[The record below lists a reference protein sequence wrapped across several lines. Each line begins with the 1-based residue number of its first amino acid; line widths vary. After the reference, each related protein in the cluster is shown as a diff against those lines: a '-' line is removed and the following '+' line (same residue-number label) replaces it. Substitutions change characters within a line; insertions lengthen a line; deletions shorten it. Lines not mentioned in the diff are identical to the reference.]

1 MLTNRTRFTSY
12 LITSLFLIVIILQG
26 CDFGDIKPKSTTGDL
41 PVTADETLKKLM
53 LEEEKEFERLNKE
66 ANIELKFLPSRYV
79 TAELINGE
87 VRFVV
92 TTGGLTPEE
101 QKIADEHGI
110 KINQHEFAVDG
121 IAFIVNPDNPIER
134 VTSDDLK
141 NIFTGEYRQWDQ
153 IVSQDE
159 QQNAQ
164 VKSIMTGQKANIKVF
179 IQRPNSDMYS
189 YVKDTVLAGLDYY
202 AQATICSTSTQ
213 MLDEIRNNENAIGI
227 SNLGWLGT
235 GNQDVLDSTVKA
247 LRISRIYP
255 NGFKADYKEFH
266 LGLVFNGEYPYRRVV
281 YALTT
286 DQGIALS
293 TGFITF
299 LLNKDGQKVV
309 LKEGMVPVTQPIRTV
324 QIN

>member
-1 MLTNRTRFTSY
+1 MLTNRTRFASY
-12 LITSLFLIVIILQG
+12 LITSLTIIIFIFQG
-26 CDFGDIKPKSTTGDL
+26 CDFGDIKPKSTSGDM

-53 LEEEKEFERLNKE
+53 LEEEKEFERLNKD
-66 ANIELKFLPSRYV
+66 ANIELKFLPTRYV

-92 TTGGLTPEE
+92 TTGGLTPDEK
-101 QKIADEHGI
+101 KIAEDHGI
-110 KINQHEFAVDG
+110 KINEHEFAVDG
-121 IAFIVNPDNPIER
+121 VAFIVNPKNPIER

-141 NIFTGEYRQWDQ
+141 NIFTGQYKQWDQ
-153 IVSQDE
+153 VVSQSEE
-159 QQNAQ
+159 QNQL
-164 VKSIMTGQKANIKVF
+164 VKSTMTGQNANIKVF
-179 IQRPNSDMYS
+179 IQRPNSDIYT

-213 MLDEIRNNENAIGI
+213 MLEEIRKNENAIGI

-235 GNQDVLDSTVKA
+235 GNQDVLDSTVKP
-247 LRISRIYP
+247 LRIGRIYP
-255 NGFKADYKEFH
+255 DGFKADFKQFH
-266 LGLVFNGEYPYRRVV
+266 QGLVFNSEYPYRRIV
-281 YALTT
+281 YVLTT